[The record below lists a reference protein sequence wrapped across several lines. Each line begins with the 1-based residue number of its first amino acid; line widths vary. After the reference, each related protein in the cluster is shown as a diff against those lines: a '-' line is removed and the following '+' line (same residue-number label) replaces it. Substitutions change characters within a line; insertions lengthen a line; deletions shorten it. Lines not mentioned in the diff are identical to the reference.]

1 MTIFKIN
8 YDLMND
14 EYYLTILGVRVFNK
28 IANFLVKIG
37 AVKENDEI

>member
-14 EYYLTILGVRVFNK
+14 EYYLTVLGLRVSNT

>member
-1 MTIFKIN
+1 MAIFKIN

-14 EYYLTILGVRVFNK
+14 EYYLTILGLRVSNQ

-37 AVKENDEI
+37 VIKENEEV